1 MGYTTLPD
9 VTISTNFGTIKKIVW
24 FEIVYSSSAYA
35 TFNVNLFITANQNK
49 DIKVTIFNNGS
60 DIVVYQKLIPKSAN
74 NTTITDSVKI
84 THMPATMSN
93 VYGIKLE

>member
-1 MGYTTLPD
+1 MLFR
-9 VTISTNFGTIKKIVW
+9 SFGIIKKIVW
-24 FEIVYSSSAYA
+24 FEIVYSSSSYA
-35 TFNVNLFITANQNK
+35 TFNVNLYIVANPSK

-60 DIVVYQKLIPKSAN
+60 NRVVYEKIFAKSASS
-74 NTTITDSVKI
+74 TTITDSVTI